1 MMNPKLTF
9 GILGLLATVCLPV
22 TSALAAAV
30 DLISTGA
37 PSLLGIR
44 VPYAAAMTDG
54 HTAPELSGRGPAA
67 SEIAGLWMNIKA
79 CLHASMLATKVR
91 AHA

>member
-1 MMNPKLTF
+1 MEFTTTLL
-9 GILGLLATVCLPV
+9 LGGKTAT
-22 TSALAAAV
+22 
-30 DLISTGA
+30 
-37 PSLLGIR
+37 GIR
-44 VPYAAAMTDG
+44 VPDG